1 MSSLEFC
8 HQFMSMETMLRAFAH
23 SLTKDQDEATD
34 LFQDT
39 AYKAFKYRERFQPTT
54 NFQAWVFTIMKNTF
68 INKYRQKKRR
78 QVLND
83 QTPGN
88 YFINTGASVDN
99 EGESSITLKEIGRA
113 IDQLDANLAVP
124 FKLALQ
130 GYQYDEI
137 AEQLKIPLGT
147 VKSRIHFA
155 RKQLQYQLR
164 KWYQMNYFQEIL

>member
-1 MSSLEFC
+1 MSNLEFC
-8 HQFMSMETMLRAFAH
+8 HQFMGIENVLRAFAN
-23 SLTKDQDEATD
+23 SLTKDKEEAID

-68 INKYRQKKRR
+68 INKYRQRKRR
-78 QVLND
+78 QTIND
-83 QTPGN
+83 QTN
-88 YFINTGASVDN
+88 NAYYINTSAAVEN
-99 EGESSITLKEIGRA
+99 QGESKITLEEITTA
-113 IDQLDANLAVP
+113 IEQLEPQLATP
-124 FKLALQ
+124 FILAFQ

-137 AEQLKIPLGT
+137 AAQLQIPLGT

-164 KWYQMNYFQEIL
+164 KWYQIEHFQEIL